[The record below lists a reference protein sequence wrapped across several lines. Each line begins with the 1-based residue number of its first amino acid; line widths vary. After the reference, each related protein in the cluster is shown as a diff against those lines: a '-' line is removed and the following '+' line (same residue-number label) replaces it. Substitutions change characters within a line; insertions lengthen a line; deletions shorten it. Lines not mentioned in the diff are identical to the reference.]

1 MHEFHQKICETKD
14 IFIKHSYSEQ
24 FVDKCVKTFLS
35 KLVIPGGIIHIAKKL
50 SDHCFTLYG
59 DYLD

>member
-35 KLVIPGGIIHIAKKL
+35 KLVIPGGIIHIAKKNK
-50 SDHCFTLYG
+50 
-59 DYLD
+59 